1 MFVFFAFIC
10 AVWIASAA
18 LMTWGMRSL
27 HRLREVPVQRGLSV
41 SISVVVAAR
50 NEAGT
55 IEQALQS
62 LLAQQYEKFEVIVA
76 NDRSTDDTGAILERI
91 GTQHPQLKL
100 VTIDDLPP
108 KWLGKNHALHIAA
121 QQATGD
127 YILFTDA
134 DVVMQPTTLARA
146 LSFCEQHDVDHIA
159 VFPDLPAPN
168 YWTGAFFALFGLGF
182 LMLTQPWFV
191 RNGRTPLPAG
201 IGAFNMVRRS
211 AYLAIGGHT
220 TFALRPEDDVALAVR
235 LRTNGARQQVLLG
248 EGQIS
253 VEWYATLPAAI
264 RGLEKNAFAP
274 FEYSLPLLL
283 VAIAWHFVAYV
294 VPYIGLFGPPPIRAL
309 CVIAI
314 IAQVLTLGATGSAVM
329 KSWRYA
335 PVMMIA
341 ALIFEYTVLRAAFV
355 TLRQGGIRWRETFYP
370 LELLRTNRLRTKQ
383 E

>member
-1 MFVFFAFIC
+1 
-10 AVWIASAA
+10 
-18 LMTWGMRSL
+18 MRSL
-27 HRLREVPVQRGLSV
+27 HRLRNVPAQKDLSV

-50 NEAGT
+50 DEAAT
-55 IEQALQS
+55 VEHALQS
-62 LLAQQYEKFEVIVA
+62 LLAQDYPNFEVIVA
-76 NDRSTDDTGAILERI
+76 NDRSTDATGAILERI
-91 GTQHPQLKL
+91 RAQHPQLKV
-100 VTIDDLPP
+100 VTISELPP
-108 KWLGKNHALHIAA
+108 NWLGKNHALHMAA

-134 DVVMQPTTLARA
+134 DVVMQPSTLARA
-146 LSFCEQHDVDHIA
+146 LSFCEQHDVEHIA

-248 EGQIS
+248 EGQIL

-283 VAIAWHFVAYV
+283 VAIGWHFLAYV
-294 VPYIGLFGPPPIRAL
+294 VPWVGLFGPPSIRAL
-309 CVIAI
+309 CVVAI
-314 IAQVLTLGATGSAVM
+314 IAQIVSLGATGTAVM

-335 PVMMIA
+335 PVMPIA
-341 ALIFEYTVLRAAFV
+341 ALIFEFTVLRAAFV
-355 TLRQGGIRWRETFYP
+355 TLRQGGIRWRDTFYP
-370 LELLRTNRLRTKQ
+370 LELLRTNKLRG
-383 E
+383 